1 MPKASTPVPSRR
13 KLILW
18 LCSAAGGLLL
28 VAGILTWI
36 LRPAS
41 LPAPGGLK
49 PAALGQLLAS
59 DDFARLSDQQKIPY
73 AKALLA
79 LNPHDAGALFASLS
93 PTGRNTLLERMGYTL
108 LLRSAD
114 GYFNIEGPVR
124 KTAYIDH
131 LLDWYHA
138 VKLVQGQQA
147 EAVKVSQAESSELT
161 AGQHVMAQKWLEHA
175 GPSQSARMGEFWK
188 AMMMRYTFRSL
199 VGHGR

>member
-1 MPKASTPVPSRR
+1 MPKASTPVASRR
-13 KLILW
+13 RLIRR
-18 LCSAAGGLLL
+18 LCSAAGALLI

-49 PAALGQLLAS
+49 PAALGRLLVS
-59 DDFARLSDQQKIPY
+59 DDFAKLSDQQKVPY

-79 LNPHDAGALFASLS
+79 LDPHDAGAVFASLTS
-93 PTGRNTLLERMGYTL
+93 AQQNMLLERMGYTL
-108 LLRSAD
+108 LLQSAD
-114 GYFNIEGPVR
+114 GYFNLKDPVG

-175 GPSQSARMGEFWK
+175 GPSQSARMAEFWK
-188 AMMMRYTFRSL
+188 ALILRRAFRSFT
-199 VGHGR
+199 HN